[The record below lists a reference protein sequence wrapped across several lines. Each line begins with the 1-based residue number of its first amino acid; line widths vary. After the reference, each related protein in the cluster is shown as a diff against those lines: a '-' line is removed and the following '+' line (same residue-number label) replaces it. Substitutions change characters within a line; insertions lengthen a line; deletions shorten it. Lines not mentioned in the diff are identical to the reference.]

1 MPSTIEFA
9 VLQDASSTGLV
20 LSRGSS
26 GDPASTTDLDLER
39 RPSTVAPSPP
49 VPRRLTPLRKSAG
62 GRFLKKEERT
72 TLDIFLLKLGTGRV
86 IFAKLAN

>member
-1 MPSTIEFA
+1 MPSTIAFA

-20 LSRGSS
+20 PSESMVPSRGYN

-39 RPSTVAPSPP
+39 RPTTIAPSSP
-49 VPRRLTPLRKSAG
+49 VPRRLTPLRKSTG

-72 TLDIFLLKLGTGRV
+72 TLDIFT
-86 IFAKLAN
+86 